1 MRADLEAH
9 QIVGD
14 ETVEHS
20 AQEQLQIFLQCL
32 FRAKQSVR
40 GHHAGGDDRGYQS
53 ETIGWRRDVPIG
65 EPRSMMR
72 ATRTREPVRDLNRDA
87 IAGAKRIG
95 AEGLDVLSV
104 DHGKTCSALQE
115 VLPILRCVQLA
126 AERHSPSICM
136 REGRRPKR
144 DRRDNLQILHRPD
157 VGHDDVLT
165 REAIEEGASQRH
177 GAGIGARIRQLVEDV
192 RATQTEPCG
201 NLCRC
206 PADSCCQEEE
216 LEASMNRKDPVAIL
230 EAMKRVDERPIE
242 QGTSEDRAAVVGR
255 EAGGKDESQ
264 TPGRAHEREC
274 AFDEELIEVDVTLA
288 LQAIDAA
295 PRAKSATRD
304 VVARTSERTS
314 ADP

>member
-1 MRADLEAH
+1 MRAHLEAH
-9 QIVGD
+9 QIVRD

-20 AQEQLQIFLQCL
+20 AQEQLQLLLQWL
-32 FRAKQSVR
+32 LRAEQRVR
-40 GHHAGGDDRGYQS
+40 RHHAGRDDRGYQG

-65 EPRSMMR
+65 EPGSVMR
-72 ATRTREPVRDLNRDA
+72 ATRACEPVRDLSGDA

-95 AEGLDVLSV
+95 AERLDVLSV
-104 DHGKTCSALQE
+104 DNGKACSAFHE
-115 VLPILRCVQLA
+115 VLPVVRCVQLA
-126 AERHSPSICM
+126 AERHSPSICV
-136 REGRRPKR
+136 REGRRTKR
-144 DRRDNLQILHRPD
+144 DRRDNFQILHRPD
-157 VGHDDVLT
+157 VGYDDVLT
-165 REAIEEGASQRH
+165 REAIEEGASQWH
-177 GAGIGARIRQLVEDV
+177 GARIGARIRQLVEDV

-206 PADSCCQEEE
+206 PADSRCQEDE

-288 LQAIDAA
+288 LQAIDA
-295 PRAKSATRD
+295 RA
-304 VVARTSERTS
+304 AREIGNPGCGRP
-314 ADP
+314 DI